1 MQQDDIYAE
10 ISSIRNLMERSSK
23 FISLSGLSGILAGIY
38 ALIGAAIG
46 YKMIYRE
53 NSGLRLRDHYVTDV
67 VVYWPLFLVALA
79 VLVLSL
85 ATGVWLSARNAHKKG
100 ESFWNPGSKRLI
112 ASVSVPLVS
121 GGLFILILIL
131 RGEYGIIA
139 PASLLF
145 YGLALV
151 AGSNYT
157 FSDVKWLG
165 LLEIA
170 LGLIASLF
178 PGYGLIFWSIGF
190 GVLHIL
196 YGSIMH
202 FKYDR

>member
-1 MQQDDIYAE
+1 MEEKDIYAE

-23 FISLSGLSGILAGIY
+23 FISLSGLSGVLAGIY
-38 ALIGAAIG
+38 ALIGAAIA
-46 YKMIYRE
+46 YKMVYLE
-53 NSGLRLRDHYVTDV
+53 NSGLRVRDHYVNDPL
-67 VVYWPLFLVALA
+67 VYWPLFLVALG

-85 ATGVWLSARNAHKKG
+85 ATGIFLSIRKARKKG
-100 ESFWNPGSKRLI
+100 ENFWNPGSKRLFSSLAI
-112 ASVSVPLVS
+112 PLIT
-121 GGLFILILIL
+121 GGLFILILLL

-139 PASLLF
+139 SASLIF

-165 LLEIA
+165 IFEII
-170 LGLIASLF
+170 LGLLASLL